1 MTLFRP
7 TRARSRARGIVALA
21 VAATFAFA
29 GCTFAPQRY
38 TNPEIRANALA
49 PGELRDGGLAILTP
63 SSVTGQ
69 EEDRQT
75 LAFLFTEALQVARP
89 DLRLVPL
96 PAVLSSVNSAG
107 LVDAYQHLF
116 QDYRLTGVFD
126 REGLSRLSDATGAR
140 YLGQLKLAR
149 FEQGAKSRFGLL
161 GLSILQ
167 TQFAHMRLFFQI
179 WDAKTGAVVWEGI
192 DELTISVETSRE
204 RAVTL
209 QAAAQEAATDLAKRL
224 P

>member
-1 MTLFRP
+1 MTLSRHA
-7 TRARSRARGIVALA
+7 RARFRARGIVVLA
-21 VAATFAFA
+21 VTAVLILG

-38 TNPEIRANALA
+38 TNPEIRANSLA

-75 LAFLFTEALQVARP
+75 LAFLFTEALQAARP

-96 PAVLSSVNSAG
+96 PSVLSSVNTAG

-126 REGLSRLSDATGAR
+126 RVELSRLSDATGAR

-167 TQFAHMRLFFQI
+167 TQYAHMRLFFQI
-179 WDAKTGAVVWEGI
+179 WDARTGAVVWEGI

-209 QAAAQEAATDLAKRL
+209 QAAAHEAATDLAKRL

>member
-1 MTLFRP
+1 MTVFRH

-21 VAATFAFA
+21 IAATFTIA

-38 TNPEIRANALA
+38 TNPEIRANALV

-75 LAFLFTEALQVARP
+75 LAFLFTEALQKARP

-107 LVDAYQHLF
+107 LVDVYQHLF

-149 FEQGAKSRFGLL
+149 FEQGAKSRFGVL